1 MEWCHSNTIEHSIQ
15 VQTLECRYTRHCHS
29 QSIRIKNRIHNT
41 PCKTRAVHCND
52 SEYTPTIFRTIQAL
66 AIASYIYSLQLVT
79 GDINRRAV
87 SPAGLLN
94 QEGVQSAQKAK
105 PSQLEHLP
113 AGSGGGLQG
122 HSTPLPEKFLLYTTG
137 T

>member
-1 MEWCHSNTIEHSIQ
+1 MECSIQ
-15 VQTLECRYTRHCHS
+15 IQTLEYRYTYHS
-29 QSIRIKNRIHNT
+29 DTQGKTIDSKQHKN
-41 PCKTRAVHCND
+41 PFGKSCKTITVHYKYG
-52 SEYTPTIFRTIQAL
+52 EYTPTIFRTIQAL

-87 SPAGLLN
+87 SPADLLN
-94 QEGVQSAQKAK
+94 QEGVQNAQKAK
-105 PSQLEHLP
+105 SSQLEHLL